1 MSYRKIRLREV
12 NDVREFVNAAEKCD
26 YDVDIS
32 YNRFIIDA
40 KSLLGVLSLDLTKE
54 LTVKYS
60 EEDLQFNDILNKYA
74 VS

>member
-60 EEDLQFNDILNKYA
+60 EEDMQFNDILNKYA